1 MVLRYEM
8 MLPHQIRRAIAENWP
23 VVLPLG
29 VLEYHGEHMALG
41 MDTIA
46 VIDALSDIE
55 REVDLVMLPP
65 FYYGAASYAVEPPEG
80 NGSLQVNA
88 DQLKPFAQEMFMG
101 LLRIGFRN
109 IHFFIHHQSENF
121 AAGMPTDLAFKLAAR
136 QAIFAFLEREQGE
149 GWWGRADMSDYYA
162 RHEVRSDPFN
172 WISGHPL
179 MPPEVTAQYP
189 FDHAGIGETSLML
202 AMRPE
207 AVDLD
212 RVDDTKW
219 YSKSAKDASL
229 GLGEKGRRLIHDH
242 LRRVLD
248 HERT

>member
-1 MVLRYEM
+1 
-8 MLPHQIRRAIAENWP
+8 
-23 VVLPLG
+23 
-29 VLEYHGEHMALG
+29 
-41 MDTIA
+41 
-46 VIDALSDIE
+46 
-55 REVDLVMLPP
+55 
-65 FYYGAASYAVEPPEG
+65 
-80 NGSLQVNA
+80 
-88 DQLKPFAQEMFMG
+88 
-101 LLRIGFRN
+101 
-109 IHFFIHHQSENF
+109 
-121 AAGMPTDLAFKLAAR
+121 
-136 QAIFAFLEREQGE
+136 
-149 GWWGRADMSDYYA
+149 
-162 RHEVRSDPFN
+162 
-172 WISGHPL
+172 